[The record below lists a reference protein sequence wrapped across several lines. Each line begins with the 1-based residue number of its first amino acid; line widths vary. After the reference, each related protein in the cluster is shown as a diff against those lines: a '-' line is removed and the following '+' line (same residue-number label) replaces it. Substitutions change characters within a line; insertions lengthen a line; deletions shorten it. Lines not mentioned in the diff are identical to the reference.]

1 MSFCFKNTPIVIFY
15 QCTEEIIPQQPIM
28 GNVVCKKNHLESVSV
43 SVSVSDI

>member
-28 GNVVCKKNHLESVSV
+28 GNVVYKKHLESVSV